1 MAVVTFKDTK
11 RTTQQVQQNQ
21 IFNGFSTIGRE
32 FKDPK
37 LYDIELVKQDLL
49 NNFNIRKG
57 EKLENPNFGTNL
69 WNYLFDPLDAD
80 TKDAVIREV
89 EAVINYDPRVALDQ
103 LEVFE
108 AENGLQVKI
117 TVLYIGYAIGETLN
131 LLFDSEQGLLQGPG
145 QVFTSSQANY

>member
-1 MAVVTFKDTK
+1 MAVVTFKDIK
-11 RTTQQVQQNQ
+11 RTTQQVQQNH
-21 IFNGFSTIGRE
+21 
-32 FKDPK
+32 
-37 LYDIELVKQDLL
+37 IELVKQDLL

-145 QVFTSSQANY
+145 QVFNSSQANY

>member
-1 MAVVTFKDTK
+1 MAVVTFKDAK

-49 NNFNIRKG
+49 NHFNIRKG

-69 WNYLFDPLDAD
+69 WNYLTLNRDCF
-80 TKDAVIREV
+80 KV
-89 EAVINYDPRVALDQ
+89 
-103 LEVFE
+103 
-108 AENGLQVKI
+108 QVKCLPHLRQI
-117 TVLYIGYAIGETLN
+117 IKYTL
-131 LLFDSEQGLLQGPG
+131 F
-145 QVFTSSQANY
+145 

>member
-1 MAVVTFKDTK
+1 MAL
-11 RTTQQVQQNQ
+11 
-21 IFNGFSTIGRE
+21 I
-32 FKDPK
+32 
-37 LYDIELVKQDLL
+37 Y
-49 NNFNIRKG
+49 
-57 EKLENPNFGTNL
+57 
-69 WNYLFDPLDAD
+69 PLDAD

-145 QVFTSSQANY
+145 QVFNSSQANY